1 MKSDAQQFLCL
12 LFLSRD
18 AAHIAHLNTTS
29 FAQHMALG
37 EFYDSIIDLAD
48 KFSEAYMGRTG
59 QRIGS
64 LPNLSNP
71 KGDIVAV
78 LKLHMDAIEET
89 RDFVPAD
96 DSPLNNII
104 DEIVGLYLATLYKLT
119 LK

>member
-1 MKSDAQQFLCL
+1 MKSDAQQFLAL
-12 LFLSRD
+12 LFFSRD

-48 KFSEAYMGRTG
+48 KFAEAYMGRTG

-71 KGDIVAV
+71 KGDIVDV
-78 LKLHMDAIEET
+78 LRLHMDAIEET